1 MWRKWILPALLIG
14 LLGGAAALEGRDD
27 ANRAPRGAD
36 SPEKATGPDGPASP
50 GAMGDAFGGR
60 RHRRPERLTE
70 QQQAEL
76 LAAMQKHYPEA
87 AKHLA
92 ELKKRNPRRY
102 RVALAML
109 WRRHQQLQAMPAEQ
123 REVIVKE
130 KRLRVTIA
138 RLQRALEAATE
149 SAERERLGKQ
159 LAKTVGELFDVEQ
172 TRFRQR
178 LARLEAHVKRLREE
192 LSDRQQR
199 RDEII
204 AERVEALLDGQ
215 RLGPGGPGGQ
225 RGDGRDDRPRGRPG
239 VGSSPSR
246 P

>member
-14 LLGGAAALEGRDD
+14 LLGGAAALEGQDD
-27 ANRAPRGAD
+27 ANRAPRGDEGSDAAGRQGRPT
-36 SPEKATGPDGPASP
+36 SPDPWGE
-50 GAMGDAFGGR
+50 AFGGGR

-70 QQQAEL
+70 EQQAEL

-92 ELKKRNPRRY
+92 ELKERNPRRY
-102 RVALAML
+102 RVAMAML

-123 REVIVKE
+123 REAVVQE
-130 KRLRVTIA
+130 KRLRVKIA
-138 RLQRALEAATE
+138 RLQRALEAATD

-159 LAKTVGELFDVEQ
+159 LAEAVGELFDVEQ

-192 LSDRQQR
+192 LADRQER

-204 AERVEALLDGQ
+204 AERVEALREGQ
-215 RLGPGGPGGQ
+215 RLGPGHPGGGHGQ
-225 RGDGRDDRPRGRPG
+225 GRGDRPDGPDEGPRAPRP
-239 VGSSPSR
+239 
-246 P
+246 